1 MSDLLFFLR
10 FLNRLKLFT
19 GQTPMKRPKSDAQKV
34 IEKALARYR
43 AAAGEKV
50 KQDLCAECRDRR
62 CDRGVYCRAF
72 AESVQETAWDMVS
85 SENN

>member
-1 MSDLLFFLR
+1 MSDLIFFLR

-19 GQTPMKRPKSDAQKV
+19 GQTPVKRPKSDAQKV

-43 AAAGEKV
+43 AEASEKV
-50 KQDLCAECRDRR
+50 KQDLCAECCDRR

-72 AESVQETAWDMVS
+72 DESVQETAWDMVS

>member
-19 GQTPMKRPKSDAQKV
+19 GQTPVKRPKSDAQKV
-34 IEKALARYR
+34 VEKALARYR
-43 AAAGEKV
+43 AEASEKV
-50 KQDLCAECRDRR
+50 KQDQCAGCRDRR

-72 AESVQETAWDMVS
+72 EESVQETAWDMVS